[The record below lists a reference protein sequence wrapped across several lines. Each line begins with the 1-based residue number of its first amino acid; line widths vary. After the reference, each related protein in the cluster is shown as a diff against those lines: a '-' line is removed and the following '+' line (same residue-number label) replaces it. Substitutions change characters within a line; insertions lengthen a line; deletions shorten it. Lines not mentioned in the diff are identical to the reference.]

1 MLRSSSPVDESVR
14 IQGELQ
20 LQLMHAVWRSGPG
33 TVEEIRGALP
43 EPYRGAYNTVQ
54 TVLNRLAE
62 RGLLEKV
69 KQGHAFRYGAAITE
83 AEYVGKTLRSTLA
96 GASAGARNAALAA
109 LLGEL
114 DTTELSELKKR
125 AKRLEKKRSE
135 TKQARA

>member
-1 MLRSSSPVDESVR
+1 MLRSSAAVDDSR

-20 LQLMHAVWRSGPG
+20 LQLMHAVWFSGSG
-33 TVEEIRGALP
+33 TVEEIRRALP

-69 KQGHAFRYGAAITE
+69 KHGNACCYSAAITE
-83 AEYVGKTLRSTLA
+83 AEYVGQSLRATLA
-96 GASAGARNAALAA
+96 GASAEARDAALAA

-125 AKRLEKKRSE
+125 ARRLEKRRLD
-135 TKQARA
+135 KQARV